1 MTAQNDFHVWINR
14 RRFDGLG
21 ETVTGGELAGLIGVP
36 TDNARIDLET
46 DTGALRELG
55 VSERLAIENGMQ
67 FLVTRRYVMGGGVK
81 EGVRGGALVPIE
93 TAGRRPVEAP

>member
-21 ETVTGGELAGLIGVP
+21 ESITGGELAGLIGVP

-46 DTGALRELG
+46 DAGALRELG
-55 VSERLAIENGMQ
+55 VSERLTIENGMQ
-67 FLVTRRYVMGGGVK
+67 FLVTRRYVMGGVIA
-81 EGVRGGALVPIE
+81 GALLNSK
-93 TAGRRPVEAP
+93 AACRRHVEAP